1 MIPTAI
7 LLEKGAS
14 SLHADIGEILFHED
28 SMATFYYQLL
38 SGRVRLSNFLSD
50 GREVLHNVIC
60 ANEGFGEV
68 AILDNGV
75 YTVTAITDS
84 SCTLLKISSKKFI
97 EIIHEYGNLH
107 RLVSQKMARKL
118 HFKLF
123 MIKLIY
129 NRSPEEILSNLIQ
142 KLNESKRLVCQ
153 ECNRLMLTRQQ
164 LANMTGLRVETI
176 IRTMKQMDKED
187 KLNIIRGKVFVPAD
201 GIID

>member
-1 MIPTAI
+1 MIPSVI

-14 SLHADIGEILFHED
+14 TIHADVGEILFHED
-28 SMATFYYQLL
+28 SMALFYYQVLN
-38 SGRVRLSNFLSD
+38 GRVRLSNFLSD

-68 AILDNGV
+68 AILDNGLN
-75 YTVTAITDS
+75 TVTAIADS
-84 SCTLLKISSKKFI
+84 SCTLLKISSKKFF
-97 EIIHEYGNLH
+97 EIMHEYGHLH
-107 RLVSQKMARKL
+107 HVISQKIAREL

-129 NRSPEEILSNLIQ
+129 NRSPEEILSNLIH

-176 IRTMKQMDKED
+176 IRTMKQMEKDD
-187 KLNIIRGKVFVPAD
+187 KLNIVRGKVFVPAD
-201 GIID
+201 GID

>member
-1 MIPTAI
+1 
-7 LLEKGAS
+7 
-14 SLHADIGEILFHED
+14 
-28 SMATFYYQLL
+28 
-38 SGRVRLSNFLSD
+38 
-50 GREVLHNVIC
+50 
-60 ANEGFGEV
+60 
-68 AILDNGV
+68 
-75 YTVTAITDS
+75 
-84 SCTLLKISSKKFI
+84 
-97 EIIHEYGNLH
+97 
-107 RLVSQKMARKL
+107 
-118 HFKLF
+118 